1 MKKFIILA
9 LLIFPIIGFSAEPYK
24 MNDLQQLAKSKSW
37 LELTEHLS
45 DIIPS
50 ERDTQWQE
58 LANLALL
65 KRFQELD
72 SAANFKFTLQFLDK
86 IFPQYPLLINNKAF
100 MALRGKF
107 GIRYYESCFS
117 YNNET
122 CHRELLGF
130 VKIDPN
136 PQYAFFTA
144 KQVRLRMSNNKA
156 VEYFNLALSNNTSKE
171 FCADKDL
178 QLSVESALKA
188 QPGSQ
193 YAIAANKV
201 AFSQCFEHLSGV
213 IKTAVKNNDNA
224 KNNACKQLLA
234 RDALKGISK
243 KKCVRFLK
251 KQ

>member
-1 MKKFIILA
+1 MKNLILLA
-9 LLIFPIIGFSAEPYK
+9 LLTFPIIGFSAEPYK
-24 MNDLQQLAKSKSW
+24 MNDLQQLAKSESW

-45 DIIPS
+45 DISPS
-50 ERDTQWQE
+50 KRETQWQD

-72 SAANFKFTLQFLDK
+72 SAGNFKFSLQFLEE
-86 IFPQYPLLINNKAF
+86 IFPKYPLLIKNKAF

-117 YNNET
+117 YNDEA

-130 VKIDPN
+130 VDIDPN
-136 PQYAFFTA
+136 PQYALSIA

-156 VEYFNLALSNNTSKE
+156 VEYFNLALNKNTSKE

-188 QPGSQ
+188 KPGSQ
-193 YAIAANKV
+193 YAIAASKV
-201 AFSQCFEHLSGV
+201 AFGQCFGDLSGA
-213 IKTAVKNNDNA
+213 IKKAVKNNDNA
-224 KNNACKQLLA
+224 KGNACQQLLA
-234 RDALKGISK
+234 RDGLKGITK
-243 KKCVRFLK
+243 KKCIRFLK
-251 KQ
+251 K